1 MWILA
6 HRGASRAA
14 PENTLKA
21 FQLAFDQQADGIEF
35 DTYELDSDIIVFHDK
50 TLRRTTNGTGRLLD
64 KSLSHLRTLNAG
76 DNQQIPLLA
85 EVLALTPTDALCN
98 IEIKQLQAPESW
110 LHKLEAA
117 LPAGAQATSNILI
130 SSFHH
135 HWLAQIAR
143 LKPQLR
149 LGVLTASTP
158 QKSIKKALQMGA
170 YSIHFALETVDEQY
184 VLQAKEAGLKVLVYT
199 VDTPADMLWLQHM
212 GVDGIFTNVPDVAL
226 HALDRQ
232 ATPPSL

>member
-21 FQLAFDQQADGIEF
+21 FQLAFAQQADGIEF

-64 KSLSHLRTLNAG
+64 KPLSHLRTLNAG

-85 EVLALTPTDALCN
+85 EVLAITPAQALCN
-98 IEIKQLQAPESW
+98 IEIKQLDATESW
-110 LHKLEAA
+110 LHKLDAA
-117 LPAGAQATSNILI
+117 LAHATFPTTNILI

-143 LKPQLR
+143 QKPQIR
-149 LGVLTASTP
+149 LGVLTASAP
-158 QKSIKKALQMGA
+158 QQSLEKALEMKA

-184 VLQAKEAGLKVLVYT
+184 VQQAKEAGLKVLVYT
-199 VDTPADMLWLQHM
+199 VDTPADMLRLQHM

-226 HALDRQ
+226 SCLSPQPDSTRG
-232 ATPPSL
+232 